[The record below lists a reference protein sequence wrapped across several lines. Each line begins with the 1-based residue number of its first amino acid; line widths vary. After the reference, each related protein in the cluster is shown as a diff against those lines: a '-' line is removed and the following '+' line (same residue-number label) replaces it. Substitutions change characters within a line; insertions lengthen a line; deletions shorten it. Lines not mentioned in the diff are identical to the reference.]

1 MWQKEK
7 KDSAIVRLAL
17 LLAIGTMP
25 MATSLLVPTH
35 ILAQSATD
43 APSFPLPKT
52 LENGTTVRIDGSSSL
67 SAINQNLKQ
76 SFEKQ
81 FSGTKVEVAANGTD
95 AALKALLEGKID
107 IAALG
112 RGLTPQEQAQ
122 GLEQVRLH
130 REKIAIIVGADNPF
144 QGSLTTRQFA
154 RIFRG
159 QITDWSQLGGTK
171 GKIRVIDRPTTSD
184 TRNTFRNYPAFK
196 SAKFTTGS
204 TATQVADDNTA
215 EIVKQLGKDGI
226 SYALANQVSQLPGV
240 RVLQVHQTS
249 PTDAK
254 YPFSQPLV
262 YVYKKNPSTGIAG
275 FLGYAIA
282 PPGQQAVEAARSAEA
297 AAIAQGGLQAL
308 PTTATTSPT
317 PEATTAATTAPT
329 AEAITTTTDPN
340 ATTAPNESLANS
352 AANNNAIVQREAPF
366 WLLLPLLVIAVLGG
380 LSYWWFLKRRPQ
392 AVDAAD
398 RDSAS
403 QEPTLSPATPDL
415 ATGAGAAISSGFSN
429 VELTDETRNNGEAA
443 WETEAP
449 ATVVNTSYPHLP
461 EVSTVTSNSELP
473 KAEVPPTNLDNSDV
487 PIVASDTHNWNE
499 EQPQAEYNIPE
510 NIASTSNAALAGGAG
525 LAAGAATW
533 SAVTGAG
540 PNSEDSGNPIGNSNY
555 SIWDSSESELPIIE
569 TAATIPD
576 LPDVP
581 KQTADVELPIIET
594 AATIPDLPDVP
605 EQTADVELP
614 IIETAATIPDLPD
627 VPESTADVELPIIET
642 AATIPDLPDVPEQTA
657 DVELP

>member
-1 MWQKEK
+1 
-7 KDSAIVRLAL
+7 
-17 LLAIGTMP
+17 

-43 APSFPLPKT
+43 APSLPLPKT
-52 LENGTTVRIDGSSSL
+52 LENGTTVRIDGSSGL

-95 AALKALLEGKID
+95 AALKALLDGKID

-130 REKIAIIVGADNPF
+130 REKIAIIVSADNPF

-159 QITDWSQLGGTK
+159 QITDWSQLGGAK
-171 GKIRVIDRPTTSD
+171 GKIRVIDRPATSD

-196 SAKFTTGS
+196 SAKFATGS
-204 TATQVADDNTA
+204 TATQIADDNTA

-226 SYALANQVSQLPGV
+226 SYALANQISQLPGV
-240 RVLQVHQTS
+240 RVLQIHQTS

-262 YVYKKNPSTGIAG
+262 YVYKKSPSTGTAG
-275 FLGYAIA
+275 FLGFAIA
-282 PPGQQAVEAARSAEA
+282 PPGQQAIEAARSAEA

-308 PTTATTSPT
+308 ATTTTTTSPT

-329 AEAITTTTDPN
+329 AEAITTTTDPS
-340 ATTAPNESLANS
+340 ATTAPNEPLANS
-352 AANNNAIVQREAPF
+352 AAANNASVQREAPF

-380 LSYWWFLKRRPQ
+380 LSYWWFLKRRPR
-392 AVDAAD
+392 ALEAAD
-398 RDSAS
+398 KDSAS
-403 QEPTLSPATPDL
+403 QEPTTSPATP
-415 ATGAGAAISSGFSN
+415 AIAGGAGAAISSGFSN
-429 VELTDETRNNGEAA
+429 AGLTDEARNNGEAA

-449 ATVVNTSYPHLP
+449 ATVVNTSYPPLP
-461 EVSTVTSNSELP
+461 EVSPIASNSELP
-473 KAEVPPTNLDNSDV
+473 KAEVPAANLDNSEV
-487 PIVASDTHNWNE
+487 PIVASDTQNWNE
-499 EQPQAEYNIPE
+499 EQPQAESNIAE
-510 NIASTSNAALAGGAG
+510 DIASTGNVDLTDGTG

-533 SAVTGAG
+533 SAVSSTGST
-540 PNSEDSGNPIGNSNY
+540 SEDSGNPIGNSNY

-581 KQTADVELPIIET
+581 
-594 AATIPDLPDVP
+594 
-605 EQTADVELP
+605 EQ
-614 IIETAATIPDLPD
+614 
-627 VPESTADVELPIIET
+627 
-642 AATIPDLPDVPEQTA
+642 
-657 DVELP
+657 